1 MLIEDV
7 TRYVA
12 LYRRLGRSFAEQ
24 SRTLHLFARFAAARG
39 DSHVRVA
46 CVHDWCA
53 TASSPN
59 RARTCYD
66 TVRRLAAFLNA
77 EDPRHEVPPAG
88 AFGRGKRPRP
98 APHLLQPGQVRAI
111 LDAALDLGP
120 KGSISPHT
128 FHCLFGLLAATG
140 LRISEAIA
148 LQRDDLG
155 TDGLIIRHG
164 KFGKSR
170 LVPIHAST
178 RSALADYAAIRQDL
192 KAHGDDFFVLGSG
205 RAPSKV
211 RAHAVF
217 VQIARNLGMRPHDRR
232 SPGPRLHDLR
242 HSFAVRSLEACL
254 HDRQAVAHH
263 MAGLS
268 TYLGHTSMAH
278 TYWYL
283 EATPVLMHS
292 IAAAGEHLFGEGRG

>member
-1 MLIEDV
+1 MLNEDV
-7 TRYVA
+7 TRYVT
-12 LYRRLGRSFAEQ
+12 LYRRLGLKFDEQ
-24 SRTLHLFARFAAARG
+24 SRTLHLYARYAEAQG
-39 DSHVRVA
+39 DQFTRVA
-46 CVHDWCA
+46 RIHDWCA
-53 TASSPN
+53 TASSPS

-66 TVRRLAAFLNA
+66 AVRRLCSFLNA
-77 EDPRHEVPPAG
+77 EDPGHEVPPAG

-98 APHLLQPGQVRAI
+98 APHLLEVGQIRAI
-111 LDAALDLGP
+111 MSAALDLPP
-120 KGSISPHT
+120 KGSISPYT
-128 FHCLFGLLAATG
+128 FHYLFGLLAATG
-140 LRISEAIA
+140 LRISEALA

-155 TDGLIIRHG
+155 TDGLIIRHC

-170 LVPIHAST
+170 LLPIDATT
-178 RSALADYAAIRQDL
+178 RNAMAEYTAIRQRL
-192 KAHGDDFFVLGSG
+192 KAEGDSFFVLGSG

-211 RAHAVF
+211 RAHVVF
-217 VQIARNLGMRPHDRR
+217 VQIARNLYIRAQDRTA
-232 SPGPRLHDLR
+232 GPRLHDLR
-242 HSFAVRSLEACL
+242 HSFAVRSLEACA

-292 IAAAGEHLFGEGRG
+292 IAAAGETLFAEGRA

>member
-1 MLIEDV
+1 MLSDDV
-7 TRYVA
+7 ARYVA
-12 LYRRLGRSFAEQ
+12 IYQRLGRIFAEQ
-24 SRTLHLFARFAAARG
+24 SRTLHLYVRYAEAQG
-39 DSHVRVA
+39 DSHVRLA
-46 CVHDWCA
+46 RIHDWCA
-53 TASSPN
+53 MASSPS

-66 TVRRLAAFLNA
+66 AVRRFAAFLNA
-77 EDPRHEVPPAG
+77 EDPRHEVPPVG

-98 APHLLQPGQVRAI
+98 VPHLLDLDQIKAI

-120 KGSISPHT
+120 TGSISPYT
-128 FHCLFGLLAATG
+128 FHYLFGLLAATG
-140 LRISEAIA
+140 MRISEALA
-148 LQRDDLG
+148 LQAGDIG
-155 TDGLIIRHG
+155 PDGLTIRHG

-170 LVPIHAST
+170 LLPIHAST
-178 RSALADYAAIRQDL
+178 RAALAEYTAIRQRLD
-192 KAHGDDFFVLGSG
+192 AEGADFFVLGSG
-205 RAPSKV
+205 KAPSKV

-217 VQIARNLGMRPHDRR
+217 VQIARNLGMRPHDRH

-292 IAAAGEHLFGEGRG
+292 IAAAGESLFAEGRV

>member
-1 MLIEDV
+1 MLSDDV
-7 TRYVA
+7 ARYVA
-12 LYRRLGRSFAEQ
+12 LYRRLGRNFAEQ
-24 SRTLHLFARFAAARG
+24 SRTLHLYARYAEARG
-39 DSHVRVA
+39 DQFTSGSRI
-46 CVHDWCA
+46 HDWCA
-53 TASSPN
+53 RASSPV

-66 TVRRLAAFLNA
+66 AVRRLCAFLNA

-98 APHLLQPGQVRAI
+98 APHLLEPVEIRAI
-111 LDAALDLGP
+111 MGAALDLPP
-120 KGSISPHT
+120 KRSISPYT
-128 FHCLFGLLAATG
+128 FHYLFGLLAATG
-140 LRISEAIA
+140 LRISEAVA
-148 LQRDDLG
+148 LQPGDIG
-155 TDGLIIRHG
+155 PDGLTIRHG

-170 LVPIHAST
+170 LLPIHAST
-178 RSALADYAAIRQDL
+178 RAALAEYTAIRQRL
-192 KAHGDDFFVLGSG
+192 NVKGADFFVLGSG
-205 RAPSKV
+205 KAPSKV

-217 VQIARNLGMRPHDRR
+217 VQIARNLGMRPHDRH

-242 HSFAVRSLEACL
+242 HSFAVRSLEGCL
-254 HDRQAVAHH
+254 HSRQAVAHH

-292 IAAAGEHLFGEGRG
+292 IAAAGETLFAEGQA

>member
-1 MLIEDV
+1 MLSDDV
-7 TRYVA
+7 ARYVA
-12 LYRRLGRSFAEQ
+12 IYRRLGRSFAEQ
-24 SRTLHLFARFAAARG
+24 SRTLHLYVRYAEAQG

-46 CVHDWCA
+46 RIHDWCA
-53 TASSPN
+53 MASSPC

-66 TVRRLAAFLNA
+66 AVRRFAAFLNA

-98 APHLLQPGQVRAI
+98 VPHLLDLDQIRAI

-120 KGSISPHT
+120 TGSISPYT
-128 FHCLFGLLAATG
+128 FHYLFGLLAATG
-140 LRISEAIA
+140 MRVSEALA
-148 LQRDDLG
+148 LQAGDIG
-155 TDGLIIRHG
+155 SDGLIIRKG

-170 LVPIHAST
+170 LLPIHAST
-178 RSALADYAAIRQDL
+178 RTALAKYTAIRQRQD
-192 KAHGDDFFVLGSG
+192 AEGADFFVLGSG
-205 RAPSKV
+205 KAPSKV

-242 HSFAVRSLEACL
+242 HSFAVRSLEGCL
-254 HDRQAVAHH
+254 HDRQAVTHH

-268 TYLGHTSMAH
+268 TYLGHTSVAH

-292 IAAAGEHLFGEGRG
+292 IAAAGESLFAEGRI